1 MSSYF
6 ESSGDIEVTASL
18 SSAAA
23 RPGNRLFG
31 AITAGDRIYLVFTPI
46 DATSPPYALKIVSPS
61 GATIMDTILRDLP
74 TGLPQSPPAAEFVVA
89 AKGTYRIEIR
99 EMKGRQRGEA
109 TLKVS

>member
-1 MSSYF
+1 MSSHF
-6 ESSGDIEVTASL
+6 ESSGDIEVTASTT
-18 SSAAA
+18 SAGA
-23 RPGNRLFG
+23 RPGNRVFG
-31 AITAGDRIYLVFTPI
+31 AISPGDRLYLVFTPI
-46 DATSPPYALKIVSPS
+46 DATSPPYGLKIVSPS

-74 TGLPQSPPAAEFVVA
+74 TGLPQSPQPVEFVVA